1 MVSEASAFHFIC
13 STFGPPPIL
22 EAHYVLPEGK
32 SLLAPTS
39 SPVMSLLN
47 HRLHLIPALSYGL
60 TLTSGILYLVIQKN
74 CVCSLRCKYLPI
86 PTPLQVPLDLF
97 SSDSW
102 EHLLFQLINE
112 YNLFSFS
119 SQTSKR
125 FQITWQLQIWFR
137 CQHWHIT
144 CALTKCLKKCSSS
157 LCGSA
162 CGKLL
167 WCARQS

>member
-1 MVSEASAFHFIC
+1 MVSEASPFHFIC

-32 SLLAPTS
+32 SLLTPTS

-47 HRLHLIPALSYGL
+47 HRLYLIPALSYGL
-60 TLTSGILYLVIQKN
+60 TLTSGILHLVIQKN

-97 SSDSW
+97 SSHSW

-112 YNLFSFS
+112 YNVFA
-119 SQTSKR
+119 
-125 FQITWQLQIWFR
+125 FQAKQAKDFKLHGNFKSGLDVNTDILP
-137 CQHWHIT
+137 
-144 CALTKCLKKCSSS
+144 ALTQCLKKCSSS